1 MFATGRRAFSIG
13 CLALI
18 LVACLHTL
26 GHFAPPPQD
35 PASLALDA
43 ALKGYTVELPLMST
57 TAFAVLQSLSLTM
70 TITLLALGAVG
81 LVAARSCAAED
92 VRRLA
97 MVYGLTV
104 AALVVVYGVYRVGPP
119 FVTLALVLVTFVIAL
134 LPVRAA
140 KR

>member
-18 LVACLHTL
+18 VVACLHTL

-43 ALKGYTVELPLMST
+43 ALKGYTVEMPLMST

-70 TITLLALGAVG
+70 TITFLALGAAG
-81 LVAARSCAAED
+81 LVAARSCATDA

-97 MVYGLTV
+97 VAYGLAV
-104 AALVVVYGVYRVGPP
+104 AALVVVFGVYRVGPP
-119 FVTLALVLVTFVIAL
+119 FVTLALVLVAFVTAL
-134 LPVRAA
+134 LPPRST
-140 KR
+140 R

>member
-1 MFATGRRAFSIG
+1 MFASGRRAFSIG

-18 LVACLHTL
+18 VVACLHAL
-26 GHFAPPPQD
+26 GHFAPPSQD

-43 ALKGYTVELPLMST
+43 ALKST
-57 TAFAVLQSLSLTM
+57 TIAMPLLSTSAFAVLQSLSLTM
-70 TITLLALGAVG
+70 TITFLALGTVG
-81 LVAARSCAAED
+81 LVAARSCATET
-92 VRRLA
+92 VCRLA
-97 MVYGLTV
+97 VVYGLAV